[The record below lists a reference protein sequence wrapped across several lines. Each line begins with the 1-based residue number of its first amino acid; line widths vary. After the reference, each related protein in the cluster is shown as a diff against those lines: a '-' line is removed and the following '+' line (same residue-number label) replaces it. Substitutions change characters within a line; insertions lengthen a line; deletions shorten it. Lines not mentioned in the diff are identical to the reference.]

1 MLNPYDSLDRMLLD
15 SRRVS
20 MGEKWFLGVFLH
32 GVGLFF
38 VVSGPANVQAY
49 SYRES
54 VGAPVPL
61 RTGKPLSHGQGQ
73 AWLSMKQMTCLTD
86 LSVKFRKTCIPE
98 SAWIRVL
105 HLEISAMLKQRA
117 VDLKVV
123 TSRMSEVL
131 LRKGK
136 FDRPM
141 SKWWLCAIIPPL
153 GNSSWPVRYFVR

>member
-73 AWLSMKQMTCLTD
+73 AWLSMKQINGSFREVSKDLYPGVCLDPCASPGD
-86 LSVKFRKTCIPE
+86 LGHAEAKGRRPQSRNVPHVRGLAQKRK
-98 SAWIRVL
+98 IR
-105 HLEISAMLKQRA
+105 
-117 VDLKVV
+117 
-123 TSRMSEVL
+123 
-131 LRKGK
+131 
-136 FDRPM
+136 
-141 SKWWLCAIIPPL
+141 
-153 GNSSWPVRYFVR
+153 